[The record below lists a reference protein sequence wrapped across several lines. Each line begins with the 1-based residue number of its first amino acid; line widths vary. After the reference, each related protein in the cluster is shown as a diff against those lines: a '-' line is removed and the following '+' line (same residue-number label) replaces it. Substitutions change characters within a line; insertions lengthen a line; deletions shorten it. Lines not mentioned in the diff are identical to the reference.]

1 MKPFRFK
8 RKEEMCDARIVRKKM
23 NMIMFKQERLL
34 WNSRIPGGCECKEFG
49 VLFQVLAQME
59 RKCVVNGEGEGSI
72 ESGSCAE

>member
-1 MKPFRFK
+1 
-8 RKEEMCDARIVRKKM
+8 MCDARIVRKKM

-34 WNSRIPGGCECKEFG
+34 WNSRIPGRCEYKEFG

-59 RKCVVNGEGEGSI
+59 RKCVVNGEKEGSI